1 MPDRKIMSGSEKI
14 AKSDTTAGNSE
25 KWFALYVSSRA
36 EKKVEAELTKKGIEN
51 YLPLKTTLRRWS
63 DRKKW
68 VEMPLIPGYIFV
80 RIHIKNYLTALQTN
94 HVVAFVRFE
103 GKPAVIPDRQIDFL
117 KRMLKQS
124 DYTWEVSTEH
134 FTPGQMVEIIAG
146 PFIGLVAELVTVK
159 GKKRVGVRIEQIN
172 NVLLVDIPTDDLVI
186 ITSPPTPSP

>member
-1 MPDRKIMSGSEKI
+1 MADFNASRRTMSHTEKI
-14 AKSDTTAGNSE
+14 TILKPASDKVE
-25 KWFALYVSSRA
+25 KWYALYVSSRA
-36 EKKVEAELTKKGIEN
+36 EKKVEAELTKKGVEN

-80 RIHIKNYLTALQTN
+80 KILYKNYLTSLQTT

-117 KRMLKQS
+117 KRMLKQT
-124 DYTWEVSTEH
+124 DYTWEVSAEK
-134 FTPGQMVEIIAG
+134 FVPGQVVEIIAG
-146 PFIGLVAELVTVK
+146 PFIGLEAELIAIK

-172 NVLLVDIPTDDLVI
+172 NVLLVDIPMEDLVI
-186 ITSPPTPSP
+186 KNLTP

>member
-1 MPDRKIMSGSEKI
+1 MADFNNWPEKMSDTEKI
-14 AKSDTTAGNSE
+14 SKPKASSDQVE
-25 KWFALYVSSRA
+25 KWYALYVSSRA
-36 EKKVEAELTKKGIEN
+36 EKKVEAELTKKGVEN

-80 RIHIKNYLTALQTN
+80 RIILKNYLTALQTN

-117 KRMLKQS
+117 KRMLKQT
-124 DYTWEVSTEH
+124 DYSWEVSAEK
-134 FTPGQMVEIIAG
+134 FAPGQLVEIIAG
-146 PFIGLVAELVTVK
+146 PFIGLEAELIAIK

-186 ITSPPTPSP
+186 KS